1 MPARPKPINSIGVL
15 PHLYKPSNTT
25 NPHHSD
31 YIKRNH
37 EHLANSTLPSPVYQE
52 FLLYQNKNREYH
64 TLTTKTYIPTERNK
78 KGEAIASP
86 LSCGGPIRTN
96 DLWVMSPTSYHCS
109 TPRCFFVYV
118 CKGTAFFYICKLFG
132 KYFCSFIINR
142 LQKDQITTI
151 LMLFKILLYM
161 NVCRKQRKNLILHI
175 YIHYCAINLYGSIE
189 N

>member
-15 PHLYKPSNTT
+15 PHLYKPSNAA
-25 NPHHSD
+25 NPTSQRLHQKKPRAFRKQYTH
-31 YIKRNH
+31 
-37 EHLANSTLPSPVYQE
+37 PPVYQE

-64 TLTTKTYIPTERNK
+64 ILTTKTCIPTERNK
-78 KGEAIASP
+78 KREAFASP
-86 LSCGGPIRTN
+86 FSCGGPIRTN